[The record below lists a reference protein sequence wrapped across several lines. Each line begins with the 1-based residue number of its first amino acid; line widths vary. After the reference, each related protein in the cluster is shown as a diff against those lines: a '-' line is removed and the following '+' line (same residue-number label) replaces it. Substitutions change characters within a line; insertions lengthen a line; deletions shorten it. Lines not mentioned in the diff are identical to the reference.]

1 MNLNNYKNI
10 QTIIKAI
17 SENIDNLENGKLQAE
32 QIDTLLEDSRNL
44 HERIAILQY
53 LHHKGELIK
62 NKKKKK
68 AKNQKTI
75 ELNFEERNKID
86 SEQTSLLDAID
97 EEKKQNDK
105 SKSSINESFGNK
117 SQTLADKL
125 GKIPI
130 DNIITH
136 LGINEKFL
144 FSNELFKSDSE
155 LFKTTLE
162 KINSLTSF
170 EAAKNVLEDVFKQKG
185 TWNLKNK
192 TLRKFINL
200 VERRYL

>member
-1 MNLNNYKNI
+1 MSLKNYKNI
-10 QTIIKAI
+10 QTIIKSI
-17 SENIDNLENGKLQAE
+17 SKNIDNLEKGKLHAE
-32 QIDTLLEDSRNL
+32 QISSLLEDSRNL

-53 LHHKGELIK
+53 LHHKGDLA
-62 NKKKKK
+62 KKKKDK
-68 AKNQKTI
+68 KQSNQKTI
-75 ELNFEERNKID
+75 ELNFEDINKID

-97 EEKKQNDK
+97 EEKKQNDQT
-105 SKSSINESFGNK
+105 SSSINESFANK

-130 DNIITH
+130 ENIITH

-144 FSNELFKSDSE
+144 FINELFKSDSE
-155 LFKTTLE
+155 LFKVSLQ
-162 KINSLTSF
+162 KINSLSSF
-170 EAAKNVLEDVFKQKG
+170 EDAKSYLEEILKQKE

-192 TLRKFINL
+192 TLKKFINL

>member
-1 MNLNNYKNI
+1 MNLKNYKNI
-10 QTIIKAI
+10 QTIIKSI
-17 SENIDNLENGKLQAE
+17 SKNIDNLENGKLHAE
-32 QIDTLLEDSRNL
+32 QISSLLEDSRNL

-53 LHHKGELIK
+53 LHHKGDLA
-62 NKKKKK
+62 KKKKDK
-68 AKNQKTI
+68 KQINQKTI
-75 ELNFEERNKID
+75 ELNFEDINTID

-97 EEKKQNDK
+97 EEKKQNNQT
-105 SKSSINESFGNK
+105 SSSINESFANK

-130 DNIITH
+130 ENIITH

-144 FSNELFKSDSE
+144 FINELFKADSE
-155 LFKTTLE
+155 LFKVSLQ
-162 KINSLTSF
+162 KINSLSSF
-170 EAAKNVLEDVFKQKG
+170 EDAKSYLEEILKQKE

-192 TLRKFINL
+192 TLKKFITL

>member
-1 MNLNNYKNI
+1 MNLKNYKNI
-10 QTIIKAI
+10 QTIIKSI
-17 SENIDNLENGKLQAE
+17 SKNIDNLENGKLRAE
-32 QIDTLLEDSRNL
+32 QISSLLEDSRNL

-53 LHHKGELIK
+53 LHHKGDLV
-62 NKKKKK
+62 KKKKEK
-68 AKNQKTI
+68 KQSNQKTI
-75 ELNFEERNKID
+75 ELNFEDINKID

-97 EEKKQNDK
+97 EEKKQNDQT
-105 SKSSINESFGNK
+105 SSSINESFANK

-130 DNIITH
+130 ENIITH

-144 FSNELFKSDSE
+144 FINELFKSDSE
-155 LFKTTLE
+155 LFKVSLQ
-162 KINSLTSF
+162 KIDSLSSF
-170 EAAKNVLEDVFKQKG
+170 EDAKSYLEEILKQKE

-192 TLRKFINL
+192 TLKKFINL

>member
-1 MNLNNYKNI
+1 MNLKNYKNI
-10 QTIIKAI
+10 QTIIKSI
-17 SENIDNLENGKLQAE
+17 SKNIDNLENGKLRAE
-32 QIDTLLEDSRNL
+32 QISSLLEDSRNL

-53 LHHKGELIK
+53 LHHKGDLA
-62 NKKKKK
+62 KKKKDK
-68 AKNQKTI
+68 KQINQKTI
-75 ELNFEERNKID
+75 ELNFEDINKID

-97 EEKKQNDK
+97 EEKKQNDQT
-105 SKSSINESFGNK
+105 SSSINESFANK

-130 DNIITH
+130 ENIITH

-144 FSNELFKSDSE
+144 FINELFKSDSE
-155 LFKTTLE
+155 LFKVSLQ
-162 KINSLTSF
+162 KIDSLSSF
-170 EAAKNVLEDVFKQKG
+170 EDAKSYLEEILKQKE

-192 TLRKFINL
+192 TLKKFINL

>member
-1 MNLNNYKNI
+1 MNLKNYKNI
-10 QTIIKAI
+10 QTIIKSI
-17 SENIDNLENGKLQAE
+17 SKNIDNLENGKLHAE
-32 QIDTLLEDSRNL
+32 QISSLLEDSRNL

-53 LHHKGELIK
+53 LHHKGDLV
-62 NKKKKK
+62 KKKKEK
-68 AKNQKTI
+68 KQSNQKTI
-75 ELNFEERNKID
+75 ELNFEDINKID

-97 EEKKQNDK
+97 EEKKQNDQT
-105 SKSSINESFGNK
+105 SSSINESFANK

-130 DNIITH
+130 ENIITH

-144 FSNELFKSDSE
+144 FINELFKSDSE
-155 LFKTTLE
+155 LFKVSLQ
-162 KINSLTSF
+162 KIDSLSSF
-170 EAAKNVLEDVFKQKG
+170 EDAKSYLEEILKQKE

-192 TLRKFINL
+192 TLKKFINL